1 MEKKNR
7 MGYVLTVFG
16 GTCWAVSG
24 ACGQF
29 LFENRGL
36 DANWLVSM
44 RLLLAGLLLSA
55 YSVVRWRG
63 KAFDVFRSWRSVG
76 ALLVLGMM
84 GLGLCQYAYF
94 RSIELSN
101 AATATTLQYT
111 GLVLVMLWVAATDRR
126 LPRRREVVAV
136 ACAMAG
142 AYLLATHGD
151 PSQLVLSTTALF
163 WCLVGAAAFAI
174 YSVQPRGIIS
184 RYGTLPVTGFGML
197 IAGLALCALFKPWHL
212 VGEWD
217 GVTVA
222 GLLFIVIFGTL
233 LSFCCYL
240 EGVRRI
246 GASKGSILAAVEPVV
261 SALLSVFWLGVPLG
275 TMDFAGIALI
285 VSAMVLLAGDDNA
298 KPDQSETSLQTGK

>member
-1 MEKKNR
+1 MVEKKNR
-7 MGYVLTVFG
+7 MGYFLTVFG

-36 DANWLVSM
+36 DANWLVTM
-44 RLLLAGLLLSA
+44 RLLLAGLLLSG

-63 KAFDVFRSWRSVG
+63 KALEVFRSWRSVG

-111 GLVLVMLWVAATDRR
+111 GLVLVMLWVAVTDRR
-126 LPRRREVVAV
+126 LPRRSEVIAV

-174 YSVQPRGIIS
+174 YSVQPRGIIL

-197 IAGLALCALFKPWHL
+197 IAGLVLCVLFKPWHL

-222 GLLFIVIFGTL
+222 GLIFIVIFGTL

-246 GASKGSILAAVEPVV
+246 GASKGSILAAVEPVA

-285 VSAMVLLAGDDNA
+285 VAAMMLLAGDGSA
-298 KPDQSETSLQTGK
+298 KPDQSEKSLKNR